1 MPTDATDGGPDGPAG
16 VRFPSVLTPFPR
28 RGSRPGAV
36 GTVRTPSGR
45 REARRGRTD
54 PFKVSPGPS
63 SSVEGG
69 HQRKKATIWP
79 SSSIFGALSDGG
91 RQPAMATLSRQT
103 MAPVGPLTL
112 PRWHTRAIICSNG
125 PTASFEM
132 APKPSRAKRS
142 QHLGIGAEP
151 SPSGGGRL
159 SEPKKCA
166 RGAAKHRADR
176 SDHSDHADGR
186 LALRCVAS

>member
-1 MPTDATDGGPDGPAG
+1 MASLPTKYGSSRLHFPNFDAR
-16 VRFPSVLTPFPR
+16 VVTPFLT

-69 HQRKKATIWP
+69 HQGKKVMERP
-79 SSSIFGALSDGG
+79 SSAPSGTNSRRCG
-91 RQPAMATLSRQT
+91 QNAMATLSRQT

-125 PTASFEM
+125 PTASFGM
-132 APKPSRAKRS
+132 APKTSRSKRSHSRAKNVN
-142 QHLGIGAEP
+142 QCP
-151 SPSGGGRL
+151 SAY
-159 SEPKKCA
+159 CNITQ
-166 RGAAKHRADR
+166 
-176 SDHSDHADGR
+176 
-186 LALRCVAS
+186 

>member
-1 MPTDATDGGPDGPAG
+1 MQPHTWGEARG
-16 VRFPSVLTPFPR
+16 LTPFLT

-69 HQRKKATIWP
+69 HQRKKAMNRP
-79 SSSIFGALSDGG
+79 SSAPSASNSRRCG
-91 RQPAMATLSRQT
+91 QNAMATLSRQT